1 MSVEATI
8 RDLTELLPVG
18 QTACRLLFQECYKA
32 GIRNIFITETYR
44 SQERQNYLYAQGRTR
59 PGPIVTWT
67 LNSNHTS
74 RLAWD
79 IAVSP
84 PNVLYDA
91 VILNKVGA
99 IARKL
104 NITWGGDWLGSVDRV
119 HFEIKSTWQMPSGY
133 KLEGTVIVPSNSKL
147 QVQLIVA
154 DPKEGIPMSQIWNP
168 GSPAMQTA
176 AEAFLAQ
183 ATKDGIIQDSHLKD
197 LQNKQMTTDR
207 LLGLY
212 VTIEQRRSATK

>member
-91 VILNKVGA
+91 AILNKVGA

-183 ATKDGIIQDSHLKD
+183 AAKDGIIQDSHLKD